1 MSITV
6 KPTASEVIEEGQ
18 LKVDYFP
25 NCNTDN
31 DLSAFVRSRIED
43 VDAEVAYQV
52 GTNYTSTNDNILR
65 MLHKAEIY
73 LTLGRL
79 WQIIKNVM
87 DAYDEESL
95 PPEFVDPEQA
105 AANRKFYLDEGMKV
119 IKRFETTSLTT
130 DNFAAPYFGSAG
142 ASEDSPTM
150 LEALID
156 TFDTPSDWR

>member
-1 MSITV
+1 MAVTI
-6 KPTASEVIEEGQ
+6 KPTASEVIDEGQ
-18 LKVDYFP
+18 IKLDYFP
-25 NCNTDN
+25 NLATDN
-31 DLSAFVRSRIED
+31 DLDAFIASRIDD
-43 VDAEVAYQV
+43 VDAEVSYQV

-105 AANRKFYLDEGMKV
+105 AANRKFYLDEGMKL
-119 IKRFETTSLTT
+119 ITRFESTSQTSN
-130 DNFAAPYFGSAG
+130 NFAMPYFNSAG
-142 ASEDSPTM
+142 PDEDSPTM
-150 LEALID
+150 LEAMLD
-156 TFDTPSDWR
+156 TFDTPSDWP